1 MKKSN
6 DCATNWAG
14 RVKSLFKCC
23 FKKVSFTLYLSLFG
37 VVWAAGGCAQSG
49 PNKGVSQTSP
59 LEIKPLTS
67 ESEEIRVRAGQLP
80 EVTLTSNIIFRVL
93 AAELSAQRSAF
104 IPAGKT
110 MLDLAKEVGDVR
122 LARRAL
128 EFYLAG
134 GNLGGAL
141 EASRLGLRLEPDDAE
156 AVSTEMTLSA
166 AAGQTS
172 GLTTALRKKI
182 DEATDKTAAIG
193 QAMAILGRVPDKRA
207 GLSILISVLQESNA
221 RDTLPAHIA
230 VADLA
235 RAAGDAPRALSAA
248 KAALNRAPRSEDAAM
263 RVFEYGLAVDAPQ
276 AFKDAQG
283 FAAAHPNAR
292 RLRVLMATQWAE
304 RREFDLAMAEL
315 VAMAKLAPE
324 DFDLMFMQAQ
334 IAYRAK
340 RLPESRSLLE
350 QFISVQTQRE
360 SAAPAGA
367 SDATP
372 ALTDAYQLLSR
383 IAQEQ
388 GFFDDAVK
396 ILDKIEEPAARHN
409 ARVRQA
415 AIRAQQ
421 GRTDEALAILD
432 ASDPQT
438 TEEQILTAS
447 VGAQILRD
455 ANRLVEAIR
464 RLSAANVQ
472 LPDTVEIKYE
482 LAMLYERNHQM
493 NDAER
498 LFREVMALDP
508 GHAHSYN
515 ALGYS
520 LADRNQRLT
529 EALRLI
535 TRALEIAPNDP
546 FIMDSMGWVKF
557 RLGDYAAAAQ
567 YLEKAYRIRPEADI
581 AAHLGEALW
590 LLGQQ
595 DAAKEIWKKG
605 AAKEP
610 DNATLLET
618 VKRFGVR
625 L

>member
-1 MKKSN
+1 M
-6 DCATNWAG
+6 
-14 RVKSLFKCC
+14 KSLSKCC
-23 FKKVSFTLYLSLFG
+23 SKKFTRALALGLLG
-37 VVWAAGGCAQSG
+37 ALWACAGYSQSG
-49 PNKGVSQTSP
+49 PNKGVSQTTP
-59 LEIKPLTS
+59 LEIKPRTS
-67 ESEEIRVRAGQLP
+67 EPEEIRLRAGQLP
-80 EVTLTSNIIFRVL
+80 EVTLTSSIVFRVL
-93 AAELSAQRSAF
+93 AAEISAQRSAF
-104 IPAGKT
+104 LPAGKT

-134 GNLGGAL
+134 GNLAGAL
-141 EASRLGLRLEPDDAE
+141 ESSRLWLKFEPDDAE
-156 AVSTEMTLSA
+156 ALSTEMTLSA
-166 AAGQTS
+166 ASGQTS

-207 GLSILISVLQESNA
+207 GLAILTSVLQESQA

-230 VADLA
+230 ISDLA

-248 KAALNRAPRSEDAAM
+248 KAALSVAPRSEDAAM

-276 AFKDAQG
+276 AFRDAQG
-283 FAAAHPNAR
+283 FSAAHPKAR

-315 VAMAKLAPE
+315 VAMAKLMPE
-324 DFDLMFMQAQ
+324 DFDLVFMQAQ

-340 RLPESRSLLE
+340 RLPEARSLLE
-350 QFISVQTQRE
+350 QFVSLQTQRQL
-360 SAAPAGA
+360 SVADGA
-367 SDATP
+367 IDEGSG
-372 ALTDAYQLLSR
+372 LVDAYQLLSR

-388 GFFDDAVK
+388 GFFDDAVSL
-396 ILDKIEEPAARHN
+396 LDNIQEPSARHN

-421 GRTDEALAILD
+421 RRPDDALALLD
-432 ASDPQT
+432 SSDPQT
-438 TEEQILTAS
+438 SEEEVLTAS
-447 VGAQILRD
+447 AGAQILRD
-455 ANRLVEAIR
+455 ANRPLEAIK
-464 RLSAANVQ
+464 RLEAADARM
-472 LPDTVEIKYE
+472 PDTVEIKYE
-482 LAMLYERNHQM
+482 LAMLYERNQRL
-493 NDAER
+493 NDTER
-498 LFREVMALDP
+498 LLREVIALDP

-520 LADRNQRLT
+520 LADRNQRLP

-557 RLGDYAAAAQ
+557 RLGDYAGAVQ
-567 YLEKAYRIRPEADI
+567 YLDKAYRVRPEADI

-590 LLGQQ
+590 MLGQR
-595 DAAKEIWKKG
+595 DAAKEIWAKG
-605 AAKEP
+605 VAKES
-610 DNATLLET
+610 DNATLLDT
-618 VKRFGVR
+618 LKRLGVR